1 MKTQATSGTGAA
13 ADAGRRP
20 VRLVAL
26 SGGLGYPSSTRT
38 LTDLLTSA
46 VADRLA
52 GDGQEV
58 LTTTVEVRD
67 VAQDAVAETLLGL
80 RSEPLAAALAEVEDA
95 DALIVASPVF
105 RGSYAGVF
113 KAVVDLLDP
122 LAMRGKPV
130 LLAATSGSARH
141 TLMADHALR
150 PLMSYFGTLTVPTA
164 VVATPE
170 EFAFGTRPV
179 DGLRVRIDRA
189 ADELADL
196 TRVRVRARSGA

>member
-1 MKTQATSGTGAA
+1 MTTETVPDVGAL
-13 ADAGRRP
+13 R
-20 VRLVAL
+20 VVAL
-26 SGGLGYPSSTRT
+26 SGGLGFPSSTRT
-38 LTDLLTSA
+38 LTDLLLEA
-46 VADRLA
+46 VAERLGA
-52 GDGQEV
+52 DGRAV
-58 LTTTVEVRD
+58 STTTVEVRD

-80 RSEPLAAALAEVEDA
+80 RSEPLAAALAAVEDA

-113 KAVVDLLDP
+113 KTVVDLLDP

-150 PLMSYFGTLTVPTA
+150 PLFAYFGTLIVPTA

-179 DGLRVRIDRA
+179 DGLRARIDRA
-189 ADELADL
+189 AQELADL
-196 TRVRVRARSGA
+196 APARARSRTGA